1 MTTFS
6 KGTVIFNKFTNEVD
20 RGLKGLNKGLPM
32 GLERLES
39 IIGGI
44 QRKRYD
50 LVFAES
56 GVGKS
61 SFV

>member
-1 MTTFS
+1 MKSNTSSRYGDFL
-6 KGTVIFNKFTNEVD
+6 KEVD

-32 GLERLES
+32 SLPKLES

-50 LVFAES
+50 LIFAES

>member
-1 MTTFS
+1 MTS
-6 KGTVIFNKFTNEVD
+6 KTSKNYDNFLKEVD

-32 GLERLES
+32 SLPKLEA

-50 LVFAES
+50 LIFAES